1 MRTLHNNFI
10 RSNQMKY
17 ASDIAKNQSTIVKSI
32 PAVESQPKEPIVES
46 QPEPVV
52 EAQPEPI
59 IEEIKPVVEEPKIEQ
74 PKTISRLP
82 NLGK

>member
-1 MRTLHNNFI
+1 MRQMQNNFI

-17 ASDIAKNQSTIVKSI
+17 ASDMAKTQSTIVKSI
-32 PAVESQPKEPIVES
+32 PTAEP

-52 EAQPEPI
+52 EPVIESVVESKPEPI
-59 IEEIKPVVEEPKIEQ
+59 EAIKHIIEEPKVEQ
-74 PKTISRLP
+74 PKTRLP

>member
-1 MRTLHNNFI
+1 MRALHTNFI

-17 ASDIAKNQSTIVKSI
+17 ASDMAKNQSTIVKSI
-32 PAVESQPKEPIVES
+32 PAVEPQPEEPIVES

-52 EAQPEPI
+52 EAQPESI
-59 IEEIKPVVEEPKIEQ
+59 IEEIKPIIEEPKIEQ